1 MRLPAEERPGFST
14 GDAAGKDVENH
25 AEVRIGMADGA
36 ERPLRFAFDTDFL
49 PDGADQS
56 FFGGF
61 SFTQKSSGKLP
72 E

>member
-1 MRLPAEERPGFST
+1 
-14 GDAAGKDVENH
+14 
-25 AEVRIGMADGA
+25 MADGA

-56 FFGGF
+56 FFRGF